1 MPGRSKLARAALAVM
16 LVTATAQVLMLRANS
31 SSGSVITP
39 PSSYSDPAWGT
50 KAGRYQGNLA
60 RVQSGISSKY
70 GPGKLGFVT
79 TGESLTGGIGFWTN
93 PMQFGNPARY
103 LSVFIRVQ
111 VPPRSTGRAF
121 QDNQG
126 GRVLTI
132 MDAYGK
138 YIISV
143 LAKELQAM
151 NDPRISGGAIIFIFS
166 KKSASDPSFEQSA
179 EMIGIFMPSQSLI
192 TFSQLRMTIHTL
204 FSQSAMLPIF
214 QGQDQINNF
223 KTLVLRP

>member
-1 MPGRSKLARAALAVM
+1 M

-31 SSGSVITP
+31 SPGSVITP
-39 PSSYSDPAWGT
+39 PSSYSDQSWGT

-60 RVQSGISSKY
+60 RVHSGIKSKY
-70 GPGKLGFVT
+70 RSDKLSFIT
-79 TGESLTGGIGFWTN
+79 TGESMTGGIGFWTN

-103 LSVFIRVQ
+103 LCVFARVQ
-111 VPPRSTGRAF
+111 VPPPSTGRAF
-121 QDNQG
+121 QNNQG

-138 YIISV
+138 HIIGV

-151 NDPRISGGAIIFIFS
+151 NDPRISGGAIIFIYS
-166 KKSASDPSFEQSA
+166 KKSLSDPGFDQSA
-179 EMIGIFMPSQSLI
+179 EMIGFFMPSQSLI
-192 TFSQLRMTIHTL
+192 TFAQLRMTIHTL
-204 FSQSAMLPIF
+204 FSQSTMLPLL

-223 KTLVLRP
+223 KTLILQP